1 MAATREP
8 VTGEP
13 QGDGR
18 PFRSAASFGNG
29 SGALS
34 ASSLLAGYKSSLK
47 PLAVE
52 EPIDVGWHRLLAYGL
67 AKALMPTPVS
77 ADAVTVF
84 AILIGIASG
93 VCIAVPFE
101 HHMLWGA
108 ALCTLSAVFDCADGQ
123 LARMRK
129 KSSNFGRMLDG
140 FADLVCMVAIVGGTV
155 IHLMGQ
161 KHPLWFWA
169 VVVPTI
175 PICTFHFGLY
185 DHYKN
190 VYLRF
195 TEPTFREGEDTET
208 AVARRRE
215 QNEQQ
220 RPGLV
225 MRFVWWVYIY
235 YVSSQSD
242 FIHRVDPYTSTR
254 LNLFPSHDPRTA
266 EIYKRHALGPMRVW
280 RTFFGLGTHVFTYSI
295 FTALD
300 SFEGYLLFRFVFLNL
315 IGFGYTMW
323 WQRRASKAA
332 FEEMSLRLPDQRGWD
347 GEPAA
352 VT

>member
-1 MAATREP
+1 MATAQERATR
-8 VTGEP
+8 TG
-13 QGDGR
+13 
-18 PFRSAASFGNG
+18 SWGNG
-29 SGALS
+29 SGAVG
-34 ASSLLAGYKSSLK
+34 LLDGYKSSLK

-52 EPIDVGWHRLLAYGL
+52 EPIDVAWHRLLGYVVAR
-67 AKALMPTPVS
+67 AALPTPIS
-77 ADAVTVF
+77 ADAITVF

-93 VCIAVPFE
+93 VAIAVDFP

-140 FADLVCMVAIVGGTV
+140 FADLVCMVAIVGGTI
-155 IHLMGQ
+155 IHLLGQ
-161 KHPLWFWA
+161 HHPLWFWLMA
-169 VVVPTI
+169 IPTI
-175 PICTFHFGLY
+175 PNCTFHFGLY

-215 QNEQQ
+215 LNE
-220 RPGLV
+220 RNPPGLV

-254 LNLFPSHDPRTA
+254 LNLMPAHTAQTA
-266 EIYKRHALGPMRVW
+266 EIYRRHALGPMRVW
-280 RTFFGLGTHVFTYSI
+280 RTAFGLGTHVFTYSI
-295 FTALD
+295 FLALD
-300 SFEGYLLFRFVFLNL
+300 WLEGYLLFRFVLLNV

-332 FEEMSLRLPDQRGWD
+332 FEEMALRLPDQRGWD
-347 GEPAA
+347 ATPA
-352 VT
+352 VTQA